1 MQNPSQFGTSSLTN
15 QQLASLIE
23 LLSKS
28 PQANPAS
35 PQFNANYFSQLMNLT
50 PQVMNA
56 AQQQPQVPPPPP
68 REPSFNYLAVKL
80 VDDPKTIQPQ
90 EVTMGSRNLF
100 PSSDGEKIFM
110 KTWNTEGLI
119 ETETYIRQPKTKS
132 QSRSR
137 KSTAEQKAEND
148 MNLRL
153 SELESSIRTIQKQL
167 TKLFKT
173 EEKHAKTNEMD
184 SPPQTNDD
192 VYDVVD
198 EYEEDSVDE

>member
-1 MQNPSQFGTSSLTN
+1 MQNPSQFGSSPFTN
-15 QQLASLIE
+15 QQLASILE

-28 PQANPAS
+28 PQANPTS
-35 PQFNANYFSQLMNLT
+35 PQFNADYFSRLMNLA

-56 AQQQPQVPPPPP
+56 VQQQPQAPPPPP
-68 REPSFNYLAVKL
+68 REPSFNYLAVKS

-119 ETETYIRQPKTKS
+119 ETEIYIRQPKTKP

-137 KSTAEQKAEND
+137 KSNAEQKAEND

-173 EEKHAKTNEMD
+173 ASKHVTTNEMD
-184 SPPQTNDD
+184 SPPQTNEPLCEDD
-192 VYDVVD
+192 N
-198 EYEEDSVDE
+198 EYEEDSVNE